1 MPFPAGGL
9 FSTATDV
16 SQFCRM
22 ILNDGVLNE
31 KRYLSEKSL
40 QQMTSTQTGSLPVA
54 YGFGWFTDRQP
65 GGSFGH
71 GGAHKTDMHIFP
83 QQQLVT
89 VFMVQN
95 TDWRNG
101 EGGKVLPTFQQAAI
115 RAFGITPPA
124 PNSPCVSTCSSWNSF
139 GLYIARMRVELGEH
153 PVDGGGDKLFVVG
166 FIDIFFTHARQY
178 FPEKLQ
184 VLINLRVCWHR
195 GVPRLGCRYQKPR
208 GAGGKNDKG
217 NQREATYAY
226 QLSNLPINQH
236 GLGSPSHPNG
246 EERCEEPAA
255 SNFSFNH
262 RKKWGQTAA
271 PSASGNK
278 TGALG

>member
-16 SQFCRM
+16 SLFCRM
-22 ILNDGVLNE
+22 ILDGGALNE

-54 YGFGWFTDRQP
+54 YGYGWFTDRQP

-101 EGGKVLPTFQQAAI
+101 DGGKVLPAFQQAAI
-115 RAFGITPPA
+115 CAL
-124 PNSPCVSTCSSWNSF
+124 W
-139 GLYIARMRVELGEH
+139 H
-153 PVDGGGDKLFVVG
+153 
-166 FIDIFFTHARQY
+166 HAVR
-178 FPEKLQ
+178 
-184 VLINLRVCWHR
+184 
-195 GVPRLGCRYQKPR
+195 
-208 GAGGKNDKG
+208 
-217 NQREATYAY
+217 T
-226 QLSNLPINQH
+226 
-236 GLGSPSHPNG
+236 
-246 EERCEEPAA
+246 
-255 SNFSFNH
+255 
-262 RKKWGQTAA
+262 
-271 PSASGNK
+271 SGNDSRQRSCK
-278 TGALG
+278 GQRRPACRISMR